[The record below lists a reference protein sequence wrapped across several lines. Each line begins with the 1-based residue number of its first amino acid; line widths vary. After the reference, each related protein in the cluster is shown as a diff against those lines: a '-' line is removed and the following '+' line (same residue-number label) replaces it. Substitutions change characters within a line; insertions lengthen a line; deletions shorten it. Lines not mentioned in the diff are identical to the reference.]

1 MRNCGCNDYS
11 RTQLLR
17 RAAAEAGRGL
27 PAIEPGMPMP
37 AGTGLT
43 RRSFVSRATGLAL
56 SVYGAA
62 SLGPKAFEE
71 GIAAAAA
78 QAPSERVLVSIF
90 LSGGADSLTML
101 APTAAHPQYAAARPT
116 LALPA
121 GQGTPLTED
130 SSLRW
135 HPSLGGLAELY
146 GEGKVSVMPAI
157 GYDDANQ
164 SHFTSRHYWEVG
176 EVNPFGRWGWLGR
189 YLDHHGVAD
198 NPLQGLALGWDLQP
212 VLAARDVPVADGGG
226 AGQLRLLDA
235 RACGG
240 RCRTRCST
248 RSVTS
253 AIRATSDIG
262 LGQARA
268 AVAATGRLR
277 DQLAPFQ
284 GGFTTPGG
292 VTYPNGG
299 FARRLQALA
308 AMLDGGLPL
317 KVVAIESGGYDTHSN
332 QADSLPADLLE
343 IGDSLRAFQRDLEAR
358 TLQDRVLVH
367 VWSEF
372 GRRPDEN
379 GSGTD
384 HGAAGA
390 GFVIGS
396 QARGEMVGEFP
407 GLATLDEDDNLRNTS
422 DFRGVYCALLE
433 QWLGVDAGPII
444 PNASSFTRPALVAA

>member
-1 MRNCGCNDYS
+1 MANCGCNDYS

-17 RAAAEAGRGL
+17 RAAAEAGQGL
-27 PAIEPGMPMP
+27 PAIEPGMPLP

-62 SLGPKAFEE
+62 SLGPKAFEY
-71 GIAAAAA
+71 GIASAAA
-78 QAPSERVLVSIF
+78 QAPANDPILVSIF
-90 LSGGADSLTML
+90 LSGGADALTLL
-101 APTAAHPQYAAARPT
+101 APTSAHPQYAQWRPT

-121 GQGTPLTED
+121 GQGTPLAED
-130 SSLRW
+130 PSLRF
-135 HPSLGGLAELY
+135 HPSLGGVAELY
-146 GEGKVSVMPAI
+146 GEGKVTVMPAI

-176 EVNPFGRWGWLGR
+176 EVNPWGRWGWLGR

-198 NPLQGLALGWDLQP
+198 NPLQGLTLGYDLQP
-212 VLAARDVPVADGGG
+212 ALAAHDVPVATV
-226 AGQLRLLDA
+226 GQPDDYDFWTPGVWGDVQDKMLDA
-235 RACGG
+235 FGDLG
-240 RCRTRCST
+240 DPP
-248 RSVTS
+248 
-253 AIRATSDIG
+253 TSDAG
-262 LGQARA
+262 LAQARG

-284 GGFTTPGG
+284 DGFTTPAG
-292 VTYPNGG
+292 VTYPNGD
-299 FARRLQALA
+299 FAGRLRALA

-317 KVVAIESGGYDTHSN
+317 KVVAIEAGGYDTHSN
-332 QADSLPADLLE
+332 QLDSLPGDLLE
-343 IGDSLRAFQRDLEAR
+343 IGNTLRAFQRDLEAR
-358 TLQDRVLVH
+358 GLQDRVLVH

-372 GRRPDEN
+372 GRRPEEN

-384 HGAAGA
+384 HGAAGT
-390 GFVIGS
+390 GFLIGS
-396 QARGEMVGEFP
+396 KAKGEMVGEFP
-407 GLATLDEDDNLRNTS
+407 GLAVLDEDDNLRNTA

-444 PNASSFTRPALVAA
+444 PNASSFARPTLVA